1 MNLSHLVVQRL
12 VNRMCIQNRKAEVSF
27 ASTQKQCA
35 SYLNFA
41 QQHPKRCIVVDA
53 NQKIEAVVEE
63 IIEKLILGV
72 PFLVPLA
79 PVVTAVIVGSLTA
92 ITISLIAYLIDK
104 MDILGVIK
112 AQETR
117 FILDNF
123 NKDIDKKLQRCESIS
138 QEIDK
143 LLSPNSP
150 LLMQSI

>member
-1 MNLSHLVVQRL
+1 MHEAMKL
-12 VNRMCIQNRKAEVSF
+12 IA
-27 ASTQKQCA
+27 AGG
-35 SYLNFA
+35 
-41 QQHPKRCIVVDA
+41 IVVA
-53 NQKIEAVVEE
+53 GVALEE

-117 FILDNF
+117 FILDNL
-123 NKDIDKKLQRCESIS
+123 NKDINEKLQRCESIS

-143 LLSPNSP
+143 LLSPNSF